1 VAADLDVWQVRRLV
15 QGCYDSRETAE
26 RMSQVELIG
35 GREQGGSKQH
45 PQQAIRLVYRLLDRI
60 LSPPPSAAA
69 PAVAEGVADAG
80 RLEGGGASGAD
91 GADGAASVQEV
102 AQRVDGALRFLQD
115 SYWDWLRLE
124 WLPSIQV
131 CC

>member
-1 VAADLDVWQVRRLV
+1 
-15 QGCYDSRETAE
+15 
-26 RMSQVELIG
+26 MSQVELIG

-45 PQQAIRLVYRLLDRI
+45 PQQAIRSVYRLLDRI

-69 PAVAEGVADAG
+69 PIVAEGVADAS
-80 RLEGGGASGAD
+80 RLEGGGAD

-131 CC
+131 SY